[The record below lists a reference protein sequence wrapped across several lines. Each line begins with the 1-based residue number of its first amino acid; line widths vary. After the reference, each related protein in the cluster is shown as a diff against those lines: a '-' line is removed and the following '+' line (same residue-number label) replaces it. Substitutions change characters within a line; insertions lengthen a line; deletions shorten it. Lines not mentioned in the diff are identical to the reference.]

1 MLSRSL
7 GLFACLLL
15 IGCSGTW
22 LGTRGRDGAQVLTLG
37 LGGSLTPGL
46 YVRVAAPLFATSI
59 GWMRDGAYVGSDYG
73 YTYLWRQSAHGA
85 LIGGELARAECP
97 RQLEDFGYRHDLDAY
112 LDQSHFVVLGVTV
125 TDQRGRVLSTLPL
138 ARVEAQ
144 LHALFVGAGAGLD
157 LVELFDFLAGWV
169 GFDPMGDDTWE
180 GLRAPFA
187 PEDGESDAA

>member
-1 MLSRSL
+1 MFLRFL

-15 IGCSGTW
+15 AGCSGTW
-22 LGTRGRDGAQVLTLG
+22 LGTRGRDGGQVVQLG
-37 LGGSLTPGL
+37 LGGSLVPGL
-46 YVRVAAPLFATSI
+46 YARVAAPLFATSL

-73 YTYLWRQSAHGA
+73 YTFAWRQSAHGA
-85 LIGGELARAECP
+85 VIGGELARAEWP
-97 RQLEDFGYRHDLDAY
+97 LGLEDFGYRHDLDAY

-144 LHALFVGAGAGLD
+144 LHLLFVGASAGLD
-157 LVELFDFLAGWV
+157 VVEFFDFLAGWV
-169 GFDPMGDDTWE
+169 GFDPMGDDEWE

-187 PEDGESDAA
+187 PLEGESDAA